1 MERAP
6 VTAATGALGPV
17 VAKLGALLG
26 REYKLRRPTRKDV
39 KFIKSKLKSVHSIL
53 WAIWDKEILDSE
65 SKVLK
70 KEALDVAD
78 DVHDAIDDFILTM
91 EPSRRNKHLMVQSKI
106 EASCPFQDLK
116 KRVDDV
122 SGRCRSK
129 WKWEKNK
136 SVEPFSSLFSR
147 RNSKSSP
154 PSKPL
159 PPRAPFVHKDA
170 AELVGM
176 DIWRDELITFL
187 VGGGGG
193 GEEEE
198 EEEEETTTVPPQ
210 LKMASIV
217 GMAGMGKTTLAHLVY
232 EDEEIKS
239 KFQSRAFVSVTPNP
253 NMKEVL
259 TSILQQVG
267 AEPLAGTQA
276 RTQEDLIHTI
286 SNFLENKRYLVII
299 DDIWHREEWDII
311 RRSFPQNNLGSRIV
325 ITTRIASLPGDDF
338 DNSKLYIEMNPIWSS
353 LKKRWLYGF
362 YRKDVTTQMK
372 PDMVGQGFDGDHPI
386 VRMCGGVPSA
396 LLCMFSAMA
405 MVREQQEQLGVH
417 VKACNVQDMIEKQVK
432 RNGFQNTQ
440 GFEPLVE
447 SLQLGYADLPH
458 HMLKTCLLYCSVYPE
473 NYPFHMNDLVMRWV
487 AEGFTYKED
496 IAKGYLEELCNRG
509 LMLRL
514 EGLSDMPDYQ
524 MNPMMRNFLRWKSR
538 EDNFITCSSG
548 IRLAYACRVHR
559 LCIDDYQVD
568 DGEVQVVDT
577 LLELDWSQ
585 IRSLVVFEGAE
596 RCVPFEKLERVRVLD
611 LQYHHHYLKFVQ
623 SLWIS
628 VLWISA
634 LEFEALGNQHVKD
647 ICGLLRVRHLF
658 GLEGTGISEIP
669 PEIARLQHLETLQVR
684 FTSITELPSEIRD
697 LQQLK
702 TLAVSPN
709 RKLTEL
715 PREIGGLQQLE
726 TLDLNWTRL
735 TELPREIGKLQNLKR
750 LLLSGTGV
758 TKIPREIEG
767 LKKLEILKLDNTISA
782 LPWEASQLLKLE
794 GVPECVRQAWKKS
807 DLVSE
812 LAREILSV
820 QLINWLNESGGL
832 IVGRKHMGIPGWI
845 KDHFKD
851 LGSLD
856 IRMCKL
862 EEQDLKILREMPNL
876 KFLTLRL
883 EVVPRDPIAISR
895 EGFPCLREL
904 VVDSRMPRVVTFQ
917 EGAMPELQKLVFEFQ
932 FYGGPPAPA
941 NKDPQLGIKHLRD
954 LWWVEFRCSKE
965 WYGGAAESRSP
976 CMSAM
981 IDVVRK
987 EAQEHP
993 RDICFRV
1000 SGRED
1005 EDFPAN
1011 EESAQSS
1018 SSGTSE
1024 INDTPN
1030 GGRGEI
1036 QEEEEETFPANE
1048 SGKVSGSG
1056 TASEIEEEEIHEE
1069 EER

>member
-159 PPRAPFVHKDA
+159 PPRASFVHKDA

-193 GEEEE
+193 GE

-232 EDEEIKS
+232 EDEEIK
-239 KFQSRAFVSVTPNP
+239 R
-253 NMKEVL
+253 
-259 TSILQQVG
+259 
-267 AEPLAGTQA
+267 
-276 RTQEDLIHTI
+276 
-286 SNFLENKRYLVII
+286 
-299 DDIWHREEWDII
+299 
-311 RRSFPQNNLGSRIV
+311 
-325 ITTRIASLPGDDF
+325 
-338 DNSKLYIEMNPIWSS
+338 
-353 LKKRWLYGF
+353 
-362 YRKDVTTQMK
+362 
-372 PDMVGQGFDGDHPI
+372 
-386 VRMCGGVPSA
+386 
-396 LLCMFSAMA
+396 
-405 MVREQQEQLGVH
+405 
-417 VKACNVQDMIEKQVK
+417 
-432 RNGFQNTQ
+432 
-440 GFEPLVE
+440 
-447 SLQLGYADLPH
+447 
-458 HMLKTCLLYCSVYPE
+458 
-473 NYPFHMNDLVMRWV
+473 
-487 AEGFTYKED
+487 
-496 IAKGYLEELCNRG
+496 
-509 LMLRL
+509 
-514 EGLSDMPDYQ
+514 
-524 MNPMMRNFLRWKSR
+524 
-538 EDNFITCSSG
+538 
-548 IRLAYACRVHR
+548 
-559 LCIDDYQVD
+559 
-568 DGEVQVVDT
+568 
-577 LLELDWSQ
+577 
-585 IRSLVVFEGAE
+585 
-596 RCVPFEKLERVRVLD
+596 
-611 LQYHHHYLKFVQ
+611 
-623 SLWIS
+623 
-628 VLWISA
+628 
-634 LEFEALGNQHVKD
+634 
-647 ICGLLRVRHLF
+647 
-658 GLEGTGISEIP
+658 
-669 PEIARLQHLETLQVR
+669 
-684 FTSITELPSEIRD
+684 
-697 LQQLK
+697 
-702 TLAVSPN
+702 
-709 RKLTEL
+709 
-715 PREIGGLQQLE
+715 
-726 TLDLNWTRL
+726 
-735 TELPREIGKLQNLKR
+735 
-750 LLLSGTGV
+750 
-758 TKIPREIEG
+758 
-767 LKKLEILKLDNTISA
+767 
-782 LPWEASQLLKLE
+782 
-794 GVPECVRQAWKKS
+794 
-807 DLVSE
+807 
-812 LAREILSV
+812 
-820 QLINWLNESGGL
+820 
-832 IVGRKHMGIPGWI
+832 WI

-932 FYGGPPAPA
+932 FYGGPPPAA
-941 NKDPQLGIKHLRD
+941 NKGDPQLGIKHLRR
-954 LWWVEFRCSKE
+954 LLWVEFKCNLE
-965 WYGGAAESRSP
+965 WYGGAAESSP
-976 CMSAM
+976 CISAM

-993 RDICFRV
+993 REICFRV
-1000 SGRED
+1000 SGRKD

-1018 SSGTSE
+1018 SSGTSK